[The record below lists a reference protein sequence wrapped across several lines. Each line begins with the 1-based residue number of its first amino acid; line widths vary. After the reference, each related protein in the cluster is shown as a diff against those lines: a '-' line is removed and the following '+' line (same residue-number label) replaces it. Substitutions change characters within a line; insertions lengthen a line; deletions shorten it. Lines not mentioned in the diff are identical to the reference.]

1 MKQLVDVKN
10 RKHRHRNF
18 ALCNLKLVSFES
30 FPLLWLLDLERKAT
44 KKLKLCD
51 VSSFL
56 QPCSENV

>member
-30 FPLLWLLDLERKAT
+30 FPLLWLLDLERRQ

-51 VSSFL
+51 ISSFL